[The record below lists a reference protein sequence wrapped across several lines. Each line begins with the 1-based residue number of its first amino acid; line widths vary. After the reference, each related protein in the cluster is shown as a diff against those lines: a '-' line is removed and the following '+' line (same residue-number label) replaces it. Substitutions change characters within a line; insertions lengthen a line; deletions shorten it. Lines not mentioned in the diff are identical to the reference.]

1 MLSAFLLLLLATTS
15 LAMPPPTHEL
25 VKRNVTASSTSTSTS
40 TRHDCMQNCTSQ
52 CGHGSVCDLVC
63 SILGCPNMKR
73 ADLSGEFEKA
83 EVARRSDDEDK
94 DGFEDVEV
102 VEA

>member
-1 MLSAFLLLLLATTS
+1 
-15 LAMPPPTHEL
+15 
-25 VKRNVTASSTSTSTS
+25 
-40 TRHDCMQNCTSQ
+40 
-52 CGHGSVCDLVC
+52 
-63 SILGCPNMKR
+63 MKR